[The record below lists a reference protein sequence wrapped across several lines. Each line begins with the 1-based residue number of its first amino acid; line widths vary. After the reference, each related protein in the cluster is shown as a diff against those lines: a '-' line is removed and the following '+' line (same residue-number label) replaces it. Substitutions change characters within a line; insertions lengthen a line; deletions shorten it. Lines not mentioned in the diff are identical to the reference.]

1 VHFAWL
7 LIRARELCEERLA
20 QGTTKDISLKTSQSE
35 WMMTSRMKQMSDD
48 LCYFEFLHAE
58 AVKASRRICMRVQ
71 RGHTREEG
79 EATTY
84 KCDVY

>member
-1 VHFAWL
+1 MDDDV
-7 LIRARELCEERLA
+7 
-20 QGTTKDISLKTSQSE
+20 KDETNE
-35 WMMTSRMKQMSDD
+35 CDD

-84 KCDVY
+84 KCGVY

>member
-1 VHFAWL
+1 
-7 LIRARELCEERLA
+7 
-20 QGTTKDISLKTSQSE
+20 
-35 WMMTSRMKQMSDD
+35 MSDD

-84 KCDVY
+84 KCGAFISSSVSSSSSSITF

>member
-1 VHFAWL
+1 
-7 LIRARELCEERLA
+7 
-20 QGTTKDISLKTSQSE
+20 
-35 WMMTSRMKQMSDD
+35 MSDD

-84 KCDVY
+84 KCGVY